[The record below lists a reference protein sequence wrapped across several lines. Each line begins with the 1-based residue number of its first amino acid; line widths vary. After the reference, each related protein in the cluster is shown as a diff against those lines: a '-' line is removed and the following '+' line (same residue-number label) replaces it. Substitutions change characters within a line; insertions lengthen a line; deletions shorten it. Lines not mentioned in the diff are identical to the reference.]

1 MIRTEVIP
9 HVGDDPKKKAVY
21 LASARILLLTQLGV
35 RPADDRDSYI
45 CKRIN
50 APGASEPDATVLRK
64 ARQGDSLSSRATSG
78 IVGRATSELYQIDEH
93 RKIIKSSTIESGMK
107 SALMTGNWGSRTPR
121 KSQVLNRITY
131 CATLSHLRRVS
142 TNIDKNS
149 KLIQPRS
156 STALSGVFF
165 RSCGNSRG
173 AQCGI
178 S

>member
-1 MIRTEVIP
+1 MRQYYGKLVKEIR
-9 HVGDDPKKKAVY
+9 
-21 LASARILLLTQLGV
+21 
-35 RPADDRDSYI
+35 
-45 CKRIN
+45 
-50 APGASEPDATVLRK
+50 
-64 ARQGDSLSSRATSG
+64 LSSRATSG

-156 STALSGVFF
+156 STALSGRLLVRRKLQRGTMWDFVKNMSIE
-165 RSCGNSRG
+165 RS
-173 AQCGI
+173 
-178 S
+178 